1 MKVIDKLHCPAN
13 YSCVFCEYRVSQ
25 WERICKKGYLKEI
38 IMNGTRR
45 IYCKK
50 NQDEK
55 ILCED
60 FTLQSP

>member
-1 MKVIDKLHCPAN
+1 MKIIDKLNCPADYN
-13 YSCVFCEYRVSQ
+13 CGYCINWINQ
-25 WERICKKGYLKEI
+25 WERICKKGHLKEI